1 MKVVFFGTP
10 FFSAQILKY
19 LIQKK
24 VEIIAVVTQPDKE
37 QGRNLKLQEPA
48 VKKIAKEL
56 IPAIPILQPH
66 KISTPEFVDYLL
78 SLEAD
83 IFVVVAFGQIFPEKL
98 LKMPR
103 LGCINVHTSLLP
115 KYRGAAPIQRCLL
128 AGEKE
133 TGVTIMYMVK
143 ELDAGDILAV
153 EKITINPNMNVLE
166 LTVALCEISKK
177 LLYDTMLKLNSHQ
190 IHPIEQDHS
199 QATYAKKI
207 TPQDGH
213 IRWENHTAGEIY
225 QQYRGVTP
233 TPGAWCFVKIRG
245 KSLRL
250 KINQMHMSQ
259 NSGEPGHILSYDS
272 DGIVLACKQGAIQI
286 TQLQLEG
293 KSVVAASEFVKG
305 YNSKDLSFTEVL

>member
-19 LIQKK
+19 LIQKN

-66 KISTPEFVDYLL
+66 KISTPEFTEYLL
-78 SLEAD
+78 SLNAD

-115 KYRGAAPIQRCLL
+115 KYRGAAPIQRCIL

-153 EKITINPNMNVLE
+153 EKIAIGPTMNALE
-166 LTVALCEISKK
+166 LTVALCEVSKK
-177 LLYDTMLKLNSHQ
+177 LLYDTMLKLNLKQ

-199 QATYAKKI
+199 GVTYAKKI
-207 TPQDGH
+207 TPQDGQ
-213 IRWENHTAGEIY
+213 IQWGSHTAEEIY
-225 QQYRGVTP
+225 RQYRGVTP
-233 TPGAWCFVKIRG
+233 APGAWCLVSIRG

-250 KINQMHMSQ
+250 KITGMHLSQ
-259 NSGEPGHILSYDS
+259 KSGEPGHILSYDS
-272 DGIVLACKQGAIQI
+272 EGIVIACKQGAIQI

-305 YNSKDLSFTEVL
+305 YSSKDFSFTEAL